1 MSRNEKRRMGIY
13 VVTGIV
19 LVAVVA
25 VLSVAVLKKRDS
37 KNAQA
42 QAANPS
48 YMDENGGEYIAAFLK
63 DMTDSTITVD
73 IAEFITDDNTE
84 RIKELNL
91 LEEDMPDGYYI
102 YNPDEETVTWKLDE
116 QTIYT
121 FIDWNGDFTGS
132 DYPKEYTTTDAAEFQ
147 KYIGTYEDSQPG
159 MPFFFQIEDGMVKVI
174 LEKQIA

>member
-13 VVTGIV
+13 VVTGIA

-84 RIKELNL
+84 RIKELKL
-91 LEEDMPDGYYI
+91 SEEDMPDGYYI
-102 YNPDEETVTWKLDE
+102 YNPDEETVTWKLDG

-121 FIDWNGDFTGS
+121 FIDWNGNFTGS
-132 DYPKEYTTTDAAEFQ
+132 DYPEEYTRKGSEGCAAGRSPGIRDLTGNTERSICLPAASFTMRTD
-147 KYIGTYEDSQPG
+147 S
-159 MPFFFQIEDGMVKVI
+159 
-174 LEKQIA
+174 

>member
-1 MSRNEKRRMGIY
+1 MSRNEKRRMSIY

-73 IAEFITDDNTE
+73 IAKFITDDN
-84 RIKELNL
+84 
-91 LEEDMPDGYYI
+91 MPDGYYI
-102 YNPDEETVTWKLDE
+102 YNPDEETVTWKLDG

-132 DYPKEYTTTDAAEFQ
+132 DYPEEYTTTDAAEFQ

>member
-1 MSRNEKRRMGIY
+1 MSRNEKRRMGIN

-25 VLSVAVLKKRDS
+25 VLLVAVLKKRNS
-37 KNAQA
+37 KDA

-48 YMDENGGEYIAAFLK
+48 YMDENGGEYIVAFLK
-63 DMTDSTITVD
+63 GMTDSTITVD
-73 IAEFITDDNTE
+73 IAEFITDDDTE

-91 LEEDMPDGYYI
+91 SEEDMPDGYYI
-102 YNPDEETVTWKLDE
+102 YNPDEETVTWKLDG

-132 DYPKEYTTTDAAEFQ
+132 DYPEEYTTMDAAEFQ
-147 KYIGTYEDSQPG
+147 KYIGTYEDSRPG
-159 MPFFFQIEDGMVKVI
+159 MPLFFQIEDGTVKVI

>member
-25 VLSVAVLKKRDS
+25 ILTVAVLKKRAS
-37 KNAQA
+37 KNIQV
-42 QAANPS
+42 QAASPS
-48 YMDENGGEYIAAFLK
+48 YTDENGGVYIAAFLK
-63 DMTDSTITVD
+63 SMTDSTITVD
-73 IAEFITDDNTE
+73 VAEFITDDDTE

-91 LEEDMPDGYYI
+91 TGEDMTDGYYI
-102 YNPDEETVTWKLDE
+102 YNPDEETVTWKLDR
-116 QTIYT
+116 QTVYT
-121 FIDWNGDFTGS
+121 FIDWNSDFTGS
-132 DYPKEYTTTDAAEFQ
+132 DYPEEYTTTDAAEFQ

-159 MPFFFQIEDGMVKVI
+159 MPLFFQIEDGAVKII

>member
-13 VVTGIV
+13 VVTGIA

-84 RIKELNL
+84 RIKELKL
-91 LEEDMPDGYYI
+91 SEEDMPDGYYI
-102 YNPDEETVTWKLDE
+102 EMLHGSW
-116 QTIYT
+116 
-121 FIDWNGDFTGS
+121 TGR
-132 DYPKEYTTTDAAEFQ
+132 P
-147 KYIGTYEDSQPG
+147 YILLLIG
-159 MPFFFQIEDGMVKVI
+159 MAILLVLITRRSTPQRMRRSFRSI
-174 LEKQIA
+174 LEHMKIRSQGCRFSSR

>member
-13 VVTGIV
+13 VVTGIA

-84 RIKELNL
+84 RILECPSSL
-91 LEEDMPDGYYI
+91 LQE
-102 YNPDEETVTWKLDE
+102 
-116 QTIYT
+116 
-121 FIDWNGDFTGS
+121 
-132 DYPKEYTTTDAAEFQ
+132 
-147 KYIGTYEDSQPG
+147 
-159 MPFFFQIEDGMVKVI
+159 
-174 LEKQIA
+174 